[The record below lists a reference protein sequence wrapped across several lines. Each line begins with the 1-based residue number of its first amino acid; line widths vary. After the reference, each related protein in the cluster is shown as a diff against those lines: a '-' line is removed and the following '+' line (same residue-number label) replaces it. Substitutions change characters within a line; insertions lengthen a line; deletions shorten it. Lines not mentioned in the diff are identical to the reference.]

1 MRERLVELINQA
13 NKKCAST
20 TKCEDCCAAD
30 TGDQPDDYLKYN
42 IADHLLANGVIVPPC
57 KVGDTVYYINLYN
70 HIMLYKHEVY
80 EAEVVRLVVTRYG
93 VSPVIR
99 VKSVY
104 STYEI
109 PGVEFG
115 KNVFLTREEA
125 EQALK
130 GEPNA

>member
-1 MRERLVELINQA
+1 MRDRLMALINDVVHPCHA
-13 NKKCAST
+13 GAL
-20 TKCEDCCAAD
+20 A
-30 TGDQPDDYLKYN
+30 DYL
-42 IADHLLANGVIVPPC
+42 IENGVILPPC
-57 KVGDTVYYINLYN
+57 KVGDTVYYINRYN

-130 GEPNA
+130 GE

>member
-1 MRERLVELINQA
+1 MRDRLIELI
-13 NKKCAST
+13 
-20 TKCEDCCAAD
+20 CESIKTDECVSHCNYPYCHECKNLAD
-30 TGDQPDDYLKYN
+30 NL
-42 IADHLLANGVIVPPC
+42 IANGIIAPPC
-57 KVGDTVYYINLYN
+57 KVWDTVYYINRYN

-80 EAEVVRLVVTRYG
+80 EAKVVRLVVTGYG

-125 EQALK
+125 EQALEKHK
-130 GEPNA
+130 GE